1 MDDNNFERRL
11 EDNKAIV
18 RRWSERFWGA
28 EFDLAIVNELA
39 DPQILQRYTM
49 HAPRRGHRDIKAFI
63 TSFRE
68 AFPDIRIESTAE
80 LVAEGDTVLSR
91 WECSGTHTGPAYDDL
106 VVGYLPAASGRKMR
120 FIGMTVTKI
129 KDGKIVEEF
138 SLDDSLT
145 ALLQLGVL
153 EEAQAARGQNWASA
167 N

>member
-1 MDDNNFERRL
+1 MDSNNFARRL

-18 RRWSERFWGA
+18 RRWSECFWGDD
-28 EFDLAIVNELA
+28 FDLTIVDELA
-39 DPQILQRYTM
+39 DLQMLQRYTM

-63 TSFRE
+63 LSLRE
-68 AFPDIRIESTAE
+68 AFPDIKIESTAE

-91 WECSGTHTGPAYDDL
+91 WQCSGTHTGPAYDDL

-120 FIGMTVTKI
+120 FIGMTVTRI
-129 KDGKIVEEF
+129 RDGKIVEEF

-145 ALLQLGVL
+145 ALLQLGVI
-153 EEAQAARGQNWASA
+153 EEAQETRGQNWASA